1 LKILGRG
8 IASSLTLHRI
18 YPRHKW
24 HGILRIFINIHE
36 IFEKRSILSKFKED
50 EDFNRRNT
58 LGILRI
64 KI

>member
-1 LKILGRG
+1 MIYYKQNFTILH
-8 IASSLTLHRI
+8 LI
-18 YPRHKW
+18 YQ
-24 HGILRIFINIHE
+24 E
-36 IFEKRSILSKFKED
+36 IFAKRSILFKFKEE